1 VQQIFDW
8 SAAERLRA
16 EQINVKIAQLD
27 EELAAKQVRTAASLA
42 YLNTLSAQEDME
54 AALADLD
61 LARQLLKLGRR
72 QNLAGL
78 ATSIDVARFETR
90 AAEEEAGCLRVTMNL
105 HKARIELNRVIGLPL
120 DTRLKLTDAMGFGRE
135 QIFSVAEGINFAD
148 QNRTELKIA
157 GARIQYRELK
167 LKEARSERLPSV
179 GLMGDYGLGGDS
191 PSGSLRS
198 VGEIGAVFKMPLF
211 DGGLI
216 KGEIEEAESDKRQSR
231 LIFDDLAKQ
240 IEEDV
245 HLALQSFLISTKQ
258 VRAAKKVLV
267 LAQRELTMARDL
279 FSAGIGDNIE
289 VINAQTA
296 LARSRQQY
304 VAVVFQYN
312 AARVNLY
319 SALGNIETFSLSKKR
334 GK

>member
-1 VQQIFDW
+1 
-8 SAAERLRA
+8 
-16 EQINVKIAQLD
+16 
-27 EELAAKQVRTAASLA
+27 
-42 YLNTLSAQEDME
+42 
-54 AALADLD
+54 
-61 LARQLLKLGRR
+61 
-72 QNLAGL
+72 
-78 ATSIDVARFETR
+78 
-90 AAEEEAGCLRVTMNL
+90 
-105 HKARIELNRVIGLPL
+105 
-120 DTRLKLTDAMGFGRE
+120 
-135 QIFSVAEGINFAD
+135 
-148 QNRTELKIA
+148 
-157 GARIQYRELK
+157 
-167 LKEARSERLPSV
+167 
-179 GLMGDYGLGGDS
+179 
-191 PSGSLRS
+191 
-198 VGEIGAVFKMPLF
+198 
-211 DGGLI
+211 
-216 KGEIEEAESDKRQSR
+216 